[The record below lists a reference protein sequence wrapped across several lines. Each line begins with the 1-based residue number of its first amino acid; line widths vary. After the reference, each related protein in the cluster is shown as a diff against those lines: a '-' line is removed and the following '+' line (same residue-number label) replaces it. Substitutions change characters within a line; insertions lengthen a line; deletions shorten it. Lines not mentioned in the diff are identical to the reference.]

1 MNDERFDALNSKVDT
16 LISLCGEMKQEN
28 QLLKA
33 SQENWHAERRQLMEK
48 NNTTKSQLE
57 VILIKLK
64 GLEEVQ

>member
-1 MNDERFDALNSKVDT
+1 MSDERFEALNSKVDT

-48 NNTTKSQLE
+48 NKTTKSQLE
-57 VILIKLK
+57 AILAKLK
-64 GLEEVQ
+64 AMEEVQ

>member
-16 LISLCGEMKQEN
+16 LISLYGEMKQEN

-48 NNTTKSQLE
+48 NKSTKSQLE
-57 VILIKLK
+57 VILVKLK

>member
-1 MNDERFDALNSKVDT
+1 MNDDRFDALNSKVDT
-16 LISLCGEMKQEN
+16 LISLYGEMKQEN

-48 NNTTKSQLE
+48 NKTTKSQLE
-57 VILIKLK
+57 VIMVKLK

>member
-1 MNDERFDALNSKVDT
+1 MSDERFEALNSKVDT

-48 NNTTKSQLE
+48 NKTTKSQLE
-57 VILIKLK
+57 AILSKLK
-64 GLEEVQ
+64 AMEEVQ